1 MQSLLNC
8 NCLLPC
14 LIASALFG
22 SMIYLMLGNKKT
34 KLIDDF
40 IESLG
45 EETSEYKG
53 ETVKLKLI
61 YKDIVDKR
69 LKIYLAG
76 LSLGLIVG
84 LIYITTAKNS
94 IHRTCL
100 FTSLVLVITYT
111 FYMIFPKGDYMLNHL
126 KNQDMNNKWLL
137 VYKEMKYRHYMGL
150 LLGASSYMIIA
161 HLLD

>member
-1 MQSLLNC
+1 MQPLLNC

-22 SMIYLMLGNKKT
+22 SMLFLMLGNNKS

-40 IESLG
+40 TESLG
-45 EETSEYKG
+45 EETSVYNG
-53 ETVKLKLI
+53 ETMRLKDI

-76 LSLGLIVG
+76 LSLGLVVG
-84 LIYITTAKNS
+84 LIYITTTKNS
-94 IHRTCL
+94 VHRTCL
-100 FTSLVLVITYT
+100 FTALVLVVTYT
-111 FYMIFPKGDYMLNHL
+111 FYMVFPKGEYMLNHL
-126 KNQDMNNKWLL
+126 KTAEMNKKWLL

-150 LLGASSYMIIA
+150 LLGASAYMIVA
-161 HLLD
+161 HVLD